1 MCRPRQSSV
10 EVQWFSRRE
19 LLSRDDTSF
28 VHWKL
33 LTMRRVKLYSLFQG
47 QEQIRKLQEV

>member
-1 MCRPRQSSV
+1 MWLPRQSSV
-10 EVQWFSRRE
+10 EVQWLSRRE
-19 LLSRDDTSF
+19 LLPRDDTSF

-33 LTMRRVKLYSLFQG
+33 PTVRRVKLYRWFQG